1 MTRKLYAIIGDPI
14 AQARSPEVFNRLY
27 AERGVNAEM
36 VALHVSPAQLPTV
49 LEGLAAI
56 RNFGGAVITIPH
68 KAAAAALA
76 VQHSPRV
83 QLAGVANALRR
94 TPDGWSADLFDG
106 IGFVAGLVACGHRAG
121 VASAAIVGAGGEGA
135 VGADQLLQAGA
146 GAAEDDAE
154 VGLGVGRQL
163 ELEAGAGQLG
173 LCDIDAARAERARV
187 RLSALWPGRVD
198 VRHPSP
204 SDRLVINATPV
215 GMQPEDPLPFE
226 LSGLDPQAVI
236 ADAIMKPP
244 RTRLLLEAARLGHP
258 IHEGRHMLNSQ
269 AEALWR
275 FLGMGEGT

>member
-94 TPDGWSADLFDG
+94 TADGWSADLFDG

-121 VASAAIVGAGGEGA
+121 VASAAIVGAGG
-135 VGADQLLQAGA
+135 AGIA
-146 GAAEDDAE
+146 IATA
-154 VGLGVGRQL
+154 L
-163 ELEAGAGQLG
+163 LEAGAGQLG

-204 SDRLVINATPV
+204 CDRLVINATPV
-215 GMQPEDPLPFE
+215 GMQPDDPLPFE

-258 IHEGRHMLNSQ
+258 IHEGRHMLDSQ